1 MSESQGISETE
12 ATGASSK
19 EPLSLERI
27 RQWRRSYQAGVGS
40 TPLEDISQL
49 SASLDLTH
57 AHPSGIA
64 QLFASGQVHLD
75 GLFRDNGMLRAANR
89 RLERVLDDRATKER
103 ISGCAELSL
112 IIGVATWQ
120 GNSMPVLL
128 YPVTIERNAA
138 SFSKSSIRFTGK
150 VGINSALVSAL
161 RERGIGIDSKELFDS
176 SHYEGGTPETSALF
190 SVISGQAQH
199 LIQDFTIDRKV
210 ILGCFVEPSALLM
223 GESLQIIDD
232 LEDGPL
238 GNTVLDALAGD
249 RKSIEELS
257 HQEVPEFSPF
267 DADPHAEFDIGDVD
281 NSVRYASFLAAAGKS
296 VFVDEPNGKA
306 GAVHAAAI
314 ASRCVMNG
322 RSVLYVPC
330 VADQKRQ
337 FAQEL
342 RSSEM
347 NDLMLDITEG
357 DTNKAIDRQLIN
369 AVGFQPG
376 SASAHFDQLADEL
389 VGVRSRLTRYLG
401 DLHGISEQWGVSAY
415 QTIQNL
421 ANIAA
426 LPSHPATH
434 VRLSPQTTRSLVS
447 SMKQWCQKL
456 ERAAELGEFTIGP
469 DDTAWYHAGLF
480 TEDEAVGAYERVVR
494 MLENL
499 LPATRT
505 QVAATVNT
513 CGFPVPATAQD
524 WSRQV
529 AVLKNLRRVL
539 DVFQPEIFERDIAA
553 MIEASKSKAK
563 RKTEGTSMG
572 FWERRR
578 HVKEAKSLL
587 RAGAQVENLHDAL
600 VVVAKQSAQWRTLV
614 PHGGWP
620 VLPNRLDD
628 IIETEDAVS
637 RDMTALNVVLA
648 STPEGGDL
656 ESIGLND
663 VENRLRRLFEDHLA
677 LESLPERSTL
687 ERDFQTMG
695 LGELVEDLHAR
706 RVKREGVAAE
716 LQLAWW
722 TTVFEDIVRSSAII
736 SNQDGSALSNAAER
750 FNQVD
755 TEHVRSV
762 GAMVAQEATRRLSE
776 QLFARTQEANQLHT
790 LLAGRHKLPL
800 SKLRQAHPTL
810 FSAAKPILI
819 ATPATLAAL
828 TEPEQLTDVAIID
841 AAAHVPSIELLSIL
855 SRVRQVVVI
864 AHGPTVT
871 SEGLKA
877 LMGMLI
883 RVPVR
888 TRPDRRAPQLS
899 GFLRD
904 HGYGELHV
912 DPASENARGVVTY
925 TRVEGSGVPVMSSGL
940 VESSQQEIDKVV
952 EMLRHRARSFT
963 IVPASYLLSVVTLSP
978 THRTRLGAELK
989 SCAAK
994 DKAFG
999 AFLRHVRIIG
1009 LDEVAGARASDVIL
1023 SLGFAKTM
1031 HGRLLQ
1037 QFGELEGEGGQG
1049 MLLDALALANRNLD
1063 IVSSFSSQDLEDER
1077 IHQSGPQLLK
1087 VLLAWAE
1094 QLDRA
1099 GSEGLPVEHES
1110 GSDILLNDLAE
1121 RIKARGLQV
1130 AVDYGSEKG
1139 PRIPL
1144 VVGIKGKAFGLAV
1157 LTDNADFM
1165 SIQSTRARHR
1175 FITEDLQMLGWSVIT
1190 VWSVA
1195 AFVNP
1200 EKEVDRIVAQLAQM
1214 YGDLQ

>member
-1 MSESQGISETE
+1 MSESQGTSDTE
-12 ATGASSK
+12 ATNLSDN

-27 RQWRRSYQAGVGS
+27 RAWRRSYQSGVGP

-112 IIGVATWQ
+112 IIGVASWQ
-120 GNSMPVLL
+120 GNTMPVLL
-128 YPVTIERNAA
+128 YPVSIESNAA
-138 SFSKSSIRFTGK
+138 SFAKSMIRFTGK
-150 VGINSALVSAL
+150 VTLNSALVSAL
-161 RERGIGIDSKELFDS
+161 RERGIDIDAKELFDS

-190 SVISGQAQH
+190 SVIAAQAERV
-199 LIQDFTIDRKV
+199 IKDFSIDRKV

-232 LEDGPL
+232 LEEGPL
-238 GNTVLDALAGD
+238 GNPVLDALMGD
-249 RKSIEELS
+249 SKAIDELT
-257 HQEVPEFSPF
+257 HQEVPEYSPF
-267 DADPHAEFDIGDVD
+267 DADPHAEFEIGDVD
-281 NSVRYASFLAAAGKS
+281 NSVRYAAQLAAAGKS
-296 VFVDEPNGKA
+296 VFVDEPTGKA
-306 GAVHAAAI
+306 SAQHAAAI

-330 VADQKRQ
+330 VADQKKR

-342 RSSEM
+342 RGSEM
-347 NDLMLDITEG
+347 NALMLDITEG
-357 DTNKAIDRQLIN
+357 DTNKEIDRQLIN

-426 LPSHPATH
+426 LPTHPATH
-434 VRLSPQTTRSLVS
+434 VRLSPQTTRSLVTT
-447 SMKQWCQKL
+447 MKQWCQKL
-456 ERAAELGEFTIGP
+456 ERAAELGEFTINP
-469 DDTAWYHAGLF
+469 DDTAWYHASLF
-480 TEDEAVGAYERVVR
+480 TEDEAVSAYERVVR

-505 QVAATVNT
+505 QVASTVNT

-529 AVLKNLRRVL
+529 VVLKNLRRVL
-539 DVFQPEIFERDIAA
+539 DVFQPEIFERDVAA

-578 HVKEAKSLL
+578 HIKEAKSLL

-620 VLPNRLDD
+620 VLPSRLDD
-628 IIETEDAVS
+628 IIETEEAVS
-637 RDMTALNVVLA
+637 RDMTALNVVLS
-648 STPEGGDL
+648 STPEGGNL
-656 ESIGLND
+656 ETMGLND
-663 VENRLRRLFEDHLA
+663 VENRFRRLFEDHLA
-677 LESLPERSTL
+677 LESLPERSAL
-687 ERDFQTMG
+687 ERDLQTMG
-695 LGELVEDLHAR
+695 LSELVEDLHAR
-706 RVKREGVAAE
+706 RVQREGVAAE

-755 TEHVRSV
+755 TEHVRSI
-762 GAMVAQEATRRLSE
+762 GAMVAQESTRRLSE

-790 LLAGRHKLPL
+790 LLAGRHKLSL

-810 FSAAKPILI
+810 FAAAKPIMI

-828 TEPEQLTDVAIID
+828 TAPEVLTDVAIID

-855 SRVRQVVVI
+855 SRVRQVVII

-871 SEGLKA
+871 SQGLRA
-877 LMGMLI
+877 LMNMLV

-888 TRPDRRAPQLS
+888 TRPDRRAPELCA
-899 GFLRD
+899 FLEG
-904 HGYGELHV
+904 HGYGEIHAE
-912 DPASENARGVVTY
+912 PACESARGTVSY
-925 TRVEGSGVPVMSSGL
+925 TRVKGSGVPVMSSGL

-952 EMLRHRARSFT
+952 QMLRQRANSFT
-963 IVPASYLLSVVTLSP
+963 IVPASYVLCVVTLSP
-978 THRTRLGAELK
+978 AHRTRLGAELK

-1009 LDEVAGARASDVIL
+1009 IDEVAGAQASDVII
-1023 SLGFAKTM
+1023 SLGFAKTL

-1037 QFGELEGEGGQG
+1037 QFGELEGQGGQG
-1049 MLLDALALANRNLD
+1049 MLLDALALPNRNLD
-1063 IVSSFSSQDLEDER
+1063 IVAAFAAEDLEDDR

-1087 VLLAWAE
+1087 TLLSWAQ
-1094 QLDRA
+1094 QLND
-1099 GSEGLPVEHES
+1099 SSSLGLPEAHDS
-1110 GSDILLNDLAE
+1110 DSDILLGDLAE

-1130 AVDYGSEKG
+1130 AVDYGTEHG
-1139 PRIPL
+1139 ARIPL
-1144 VVGIKGKAFGLAV
+1144 VVGIKGKPYGLAV

-1165 SIQSTRARHR
+1165 SVQSTRARHR
-1175 FITEDLQMLGWSVIT
+1175 FLTEDLQMLGWSVIT